1 MKGRQLGEKPPG
13 QAGNFYDDEYF
24 RKNPSLHAEDAE
36 LKAKEVL
43 RSFNYLPSTI
53 LNKKRI
59 SILDVGGGA
68 GLVMS
73 IVRKELS
80 RKGFSVDTL
89 ALDISPRM
97 IEIQRQTMGN
107 ANFKG
112 YVASVEQIPKGVKA
126 DVTLML
132 DVLEHVP
139 NHIKALKELRRVSDY
154 IIFRIPIDSSVI
166 LNILD
171 RILRGRIR
179 QYLYKQYGH
188 CHTFSLKQVRETI
201 DGELGTILCTEIL
214 NECSYGFKHNLSFF
228 SSLYNNLLKAI
239 LYKIN
244 KQLALSILG
253 GKVMV
258 VVSCKSPKG
267 VKRVR

>member
-1 MKGRQLGEKPPG
+1 MKGRQLGEKSPG

-24 RKNPSLHAEDAE
+24 RKNPSLHAEGAE
-36 LKAKEVL
+36 LKASEVL
-43 RSFNYLPSTI
+43 RCFSYLPSTI
-53 LNKKRI
+53 SNKKRI

-73 IVRKELS
+73 IVKKELS

-97 IEIQRQTMGN
+97 IEIQRQNVGPD
-107 ANFKG
+107 NFAG
-112 YVASVEQIPKGVKA
+112 YVGSVEQIPEGVKA
-126 DVTLML
+126 DVALML

-139 NHIKALKELRRVSDY
+139 NFIKALRELRHVSDY
-154 IIFRIPIDSSVI
+154 VIFRIPIDKSLA
-166 LNILD
+166 LNILH
-171 RILRGRIR
+171 RILKGRIR
-179 QYLYKQYGH
+179 QRLYEQFGH
-188 CHTFSLKQVRETI
+188 VHSFSLTQLRKTI

-214 NECSYGFKHNLSFF
+214 NEWPYGFKHNLSFF
-228 SSLYNNLLKAI
+228 SSLYNNLLKAV

-253 GKVMV
+253 GTVMV
-258 VVSCKSPKG
+258 VVSCKGLKA
-267 VKRVR
+267 